1 MPRGREPSAVPFI
14 FTVHTGSRVEPRG
27 RPGRPAQ
34 PTADSARGGYARPNL
49 AAMASSFE
57 TGARLVPQA
66 APRGQDPGGGLQ
78 TKFSYPHATVAK
90 L

>member
-1 MPRGREPSAVPFI
+1 MP
-14 FTVHTGSRVEPRG
+14 SRLFLRYI
-27 RPGRPAQ
+27 PGPGWSRAAGPAQ